1 MPVIANQMWAIR
13 NLELIKAAIEGAKSV
28 LICGHCNPDGDSM
41 GAILSLGLGL
51 ESLGKRV
58 FMLCTDPVPNNYRT
72 LPGAKQ
78 LVGSVSREIDLG
90 IAVDCGSKEMMGPA
104 YAYFKRAA
112 QTIEIDHHRS
122 RISFADLS
130 MVDSDACSA
139 GELVYELLSELG
151 VLINN
156 EIAQNVL
163 TSIIVETNSFRLPGI
178 RSRTFEICA
187 ELIRTGLDFQKLAET
202 VYWVTSRQ
210 TALLS
215 GICMSRCRFIEGGE
229 IAWTSLTRK
238 DFLRASACDADADK
252 VPEKI
257 RSIQGVKLAVLF
269 REREDLSWR
278 VSLRSKDGIDVAKL
292 AERFGGGGHK
302 SAAGFTIASK
312 KKSLRKILDAAVDLL
327 STHRKSLIKKQGINS
342 GVIDAVTYYEK
353 LCSKD
358 RAKLSWQDAL
368 YTEPLSQKI
377 AF

>member
-1 MPVIANQMWAIR
+1 
-13 NLELIKAAIEGAKSV
+13 
-28 LICGHCNPDGDSM
+28 
-41 GAILSLGLGL
+41 
-51 ESLGKRV
+51 
-58 FMLCTDPVPNNYRT
+58 
-72 LPGAKQ
+72 
-78 LVGSVSREIDLG
+78 
-90 IAVDCGSKEMMGPA
+90 MMGPA
-104 YAYFKRAA
+104 YAIFKRAA

-238 DFLRASACDADADK
+238 DFLRASA
-252 VPEKI
+252 
-257 RSIQGVKLAVLF
+257 
-269 REREDLSWR
+269 
-278 VSLRSKDGIDVAKL
+278 
-292 AERFGGGGHK
+292 
-302 SAAGFTIASK
+302 
-312 KKSLRKILDAAVDLL
+312 
-327 STHRKSLIKKQGINS
+327 
-342 GVIDAVTYYEK
+342 
-353 LCSKD
+353 
-358 RAKLSWQDAL
+358 
-368 YTEPLSQKI
+368 
-377 AF
+377 